1 MIRRLALASLLLAS
15 VAMPASAENSKPQP
29 VPFVDTVP
37 QARDIPFPGTMTLDI
52 DATDTRRAIFTT
64 KETLTG
70 VEAGH
75 MVLLFPKWLPGD
87 HSPTGQLDK
96 LVGLHIRSNGKE
108 IAWTRDPV
116 DVFAFHIDVPEG
128 AKALDIDLQF
138 ASATAPDQGAVVM
151 GPDILRLQ
159 WNSMSLYPAGYYTR
173 QIPVKAT
180 VKYPTGWAA
189 ASGLPSKAVGSTYT
203 YEPTNYEV
211 LVDFAGTRWTLLQE
225 MGAEPPR

>member
-1 MIRRLALASLLLAS
+1 MIRRTALAALLLAS

-29 VPFVDTVP
+29 APYVDTIP

-52 DATDTRRAIFTT
+52 DATDTRRGIFTT
-64 KETLTG
+64 RETLTG
-70 VEAGH
+70 VDAGH

-116 DVFAFHIDVPEG
+116 DVFAFHIDVPAG

-138 ASATAPDQGAVVM
+138 ASATAPDQGALVM

-159 WNSMSLYPAGYYTR
+159 WNSMSLYPAGYFTR
-173 QIPVKAT
+173 QIPVTAT

-189 ASGLPSKAVGSTYT
+189 ASGLP
-203 YEPTNYEV
+203 
-211 LVDFAGTRWTLLQE
+211 
-225 MGAEPPR
+225 